1 MTITPTA
8 AAPAAVSTLSELDRA
23 QVEDFLYHEA
33 ALLDAWNLDQWFA
46 LFDTSL
52 RYVVP
57 CNDTPDGDPARDLVL
72 IDDDEL
78 RLRLRVERLNSRKAH
93 REYPHSRT
101 SHQVYNVRLGKIE
114 TCDSETSDS
123 ATGDSENGST
133 AEPVLPVEA
142 LFTVWRFRA
151 GKANYYVGRYRYR
164 LVLRDGELR
173 IRHKRCELD
182 MTVLRPAGDLAI
194 IL

>member
-1 MTITPTA
+1 MTATLPSA
-8 AAPAAVSTLSELDRA
+8 ALADLDRA
-23 QVEDFLYHEA
+23 AVEDFLYREA
-33 ALLDAWNLDQWFA
+33 DLLDNWDLDGWFR
-46 LFDTSL
+46 LFDSEL

-72 IDDDEL
+72 IDDNEL

-101 SHQVYNVRLGKIE
+101 NHQVFNVRIG
-114 TCDSETSDS
+114 DVS
-123 ATGDSENGST
+123 ADQLSVN
-133 AEPVLPVEA
+133 A
-142 LFTVWRFRA
+142 LFTVWRFRG
-151 GKANYYVGRYRYR
+151 GKSNYYVGKYRYL

-173 IRHKRCELD
+173 IRYKRCELD
-182 MTVLRPAGDLAI
+182 MTELRPAGDLAI

>member
-1 MTITPTA
+1 MTTA
-8 AAPAAVSTLSELDRA
+8 DAPPAAPAASRRAGKPIELSELNRTA
-23 QVEDFLYHEA
+23 VEDFLYGEA
-33 ALLDAWNLDQWFA
+33 ELLDAWNLDGWFA
-46 LFDTSL
+46 LFDSTL

-57 CNDTPDGDPARDLVL
+57 CNNTPDGDPTRDLVL

-101 SHQVYNVRLGKIE
+101 NHQIYNVRLG
-114 TCDSETSDS
+114 
-123 ATGDSENGST
+123 
-133 AEPVLPVEA
+133 EPTEDGQLPVTA

-151 GKANYYVGRYRYR
+151 GKANSYVGRYRYR
-164 LVLRDGELR
+164 LVVSDGALR
-173 IRHKRCELD
+173 IRYKRCELD
-182 MTVLRPAGDLAI
+182 MTELRPAGDLAI

>member
-1 MTITPTA
+1 MTTAPTSNSVA
-8 AAPAAVSTLSELDRA
+8 THSWPSLGELDRTS
-23 QVEDFLYHEA
+23 VEDFLYHEA
-33 ALLDAWNLDQWFA
+33 ALLDAWNLDEWFT
-46 LFDTSL
+46 LFDSEL

-57 CNDTPDGDPARDLVL
+57 CNDTPDADPTRDLVL

-101 SHQVYNVRLGKIE
+101 NHQVHNVRLGDVHTTE
-114 TCDSETSDS
+114 TGEQFLS
-123 ATGDSENGST
+123 
-133 AEPVLPVEA
+133 VEA
-142 LFTVWRFRA
+142 LFTVWRFRG
-151 GKANYYVGRYRYR
+151 GKANSYVGRYHYR
-164 LVLRDGELR
+164 LVLRQGQLK
-173 IRHKRCELD
+173 IRSKRCELD

>member
-1 MTITPTA
+1 MTA
-8 AAPAAVSTLSELDRA
+8 TLPSVTLAELDRPT
-23 QVEDFLYHEA
+23 VEDFLYREA
-33 ALLDAWNLDQWFA
+33 DLLDTWDLDGWFR
-46 LFDTSL
+46 LFDSEL

-57 CNDTPDGDPARDLVL
+57 CNDTPDADPARDLVL

-101 SHQVYNVRLGKIE
+101 NHQICNVRLGAVE
-114 TCDSETSDS
+114 
-123 ATGDSENGST
+123 GDQ
-133 AEPVLPVEA
+133 LPVSA
-142 LFTVWRFRA
+142 LFTVWRFRG
-151 GKANYYVGRYRYR
+151 GKSSYYVGKYRYR

-173 IRHKRCELD
+173 IRYKRCELD
-182 MTVLRPAGDLAI
+182 MTELRPAGDLAI

>member
-1 MTITPTA
+1 MTVTPE
-8 AAPAAVSTLSELDRA
+8 APPSVVASVLSELDRPA
-23 QVEDFLYHEA
+23 VEDFLFHEA
-33 ALLDAWNLDQWFA
+33 ALLDAWRLDDWFA
-46 LFDTSL
+46 LYDATL

-101 SHQVYNVRLGKIE
+101 SHQVCNVRLGGV
-114 TCDSETSDS
+114 
-123 ATGDSENGST
+123 AT
-133 AEPVLPVEA
+133 AEDGEQVLPVEA
-142 LFTVWRFRA
+142 LFTVWRFRN
-151 GKANYYVGRYRYR
+151 GKASYYVGRYRYR
-164 LVLRDGELR
+164 LVLRDGALR
-173 IRHKRCELD
+173 IRYKRCELD

>member
-1 MTITPTA
+1 MTATVGLDLATVA
-8 AAPAAVSTLSELDRA
+8 RPA
-23 QVEDFLYHEA
+23 VEDFLYREA
-33 ALLDAWNLDQWFA
+33 ALLDAWDLDGWFG
-46 LFDTSL
+46 LFDSTL

-101 SHQVYNVRLGKIE
+101 NHQVYNVMLGE
-114 TCDSETSDS
+114 VEGADAD
-123 ATGDSENGST
+123 AQ
-133 AEPVLPVEA
+133 LPVTA
-142 LFTVWRFRA
+142 SFTVWRFRN
-151 GKANYYVGRYRYR
+151 GKTSTYVGRHHYR
-164 LVLRDGELR
+164 LVVSGGALR
-173 IRHKRCELD
+173 IRTKRAVLD
-182 MTVLRPAGDLAI
+182 MTELRPAGDLAI